1 MDFEKYAFEK
11 LEKIDD
17 TLKQIVI
24 QTTKTNGRVTN
35 LEDDNNEK
43 GRSIAV
49 LIEQLN
55 ISRGRDKILTYLIV
69 TALTSIGVI
78 AGFIINNLI
87 NKHL

>member
-24 QTTKTNGRVTN
+24 QTTKTNGRVNN

-43 GRSIAV
+43 GRTIAV